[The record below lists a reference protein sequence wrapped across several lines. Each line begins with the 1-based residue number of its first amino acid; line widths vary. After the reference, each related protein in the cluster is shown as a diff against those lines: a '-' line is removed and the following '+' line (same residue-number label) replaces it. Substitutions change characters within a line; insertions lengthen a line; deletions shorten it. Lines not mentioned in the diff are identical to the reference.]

1 MYVIEIMKTLLVFF
15 LTMILGAASALFGQQ
30 FEIGPL
36 TQNLH
41 ISKAKK
47 QLKVFDNTFD
57 SSFVFLSDTIE
68 LPFFDD
74 FSTNNFQQYNS
85 DLMAPGVTSELF
97 YRLTDPITFLPI
109 DNSLL
114 YSGQVTFKRTFD
126 LVSNIFSDSIFQTTV
141 LRVGDLSSYPPQY
154 SEFDLY
160 PPYFIFDTINDPGN
174 TIDTVWITNPPFS
187 QDSAR
192 IFFQPIN
199 DPQKIWLDD
208 YAYHNYRFA
217 KDPRSLGVVTFDG
230 LDETGYP
237 YQIGTTTTN
246 YADKLTSKPINLQPY
261 NPSDSLY
268 FSFLYQPEGLGDI
281 PEDGDSLI
289 VEFYAPE
296 LQEWNR
302 VWGVEGDT
310 VSPFKA
316 AHILVS
322 NPIYFKKGFQFR
334 FRNYGSLAGGLDH
347 FHVDYVHLRTLSAF
361 DDTLFKDFAFV
372 YPLNSLLETYTSVPW
387 DHYKESTN
395 SKMTDS
401 LLIKLHN
408 GSQTAENYQNGQITV
423 SYNGTLEGNFV
434 LQGFNLAES
443 NINYNPLTTHTSYN
457 DCSSG
462 YEFDRTKSGI
472 EQNFEIKA
480 SASAQFPNYTL
491 NDSTV
496 FNQKFYNYY
505 SYDDGTAEAAFGPT
519 GTQARLAI
527 EFNSYQADSL
537 IGVNIHFVPSVT
549 DVSSNIFLLT
559 VWNDNNGK
567 PGTVIYEDDIFFPRN
582 PQYGNDENVFVTY
595 YFKDTMK
602 VAVGTKFHIGWR
614 QLDAVRLNAGLD
626 RNIDNSSKIRY
637 SVDGGFTWL
646 SSPFPGSAMIRP
658 IFSTALDTI
667 LGQAEYTSE
676 KEIILYPNPTSDRVQ
691 FMENDVKATYQ
702 FIMHNSVGQF
712 IESKFASEV
721 ELSHLK
727 SGIYFIQFP
736 EVSSKIFKIVKQ

>member
-1 MYVIEIMKTLLVFF
+1 MKTYLVFF
-15 LTMILGAASALFGQQ
+15 LSLFLSSGNLLLSQQLEVGPVTRNTHISHTKGQLKLFG
-30 FEIGPL
+30 
-36 TQNLH
+36 
-41 ISKAKK
+41 
-47 QLKVFDNTFD
+47 NTFD
-57 SSFVFLSDTIE
+57 STFVFVPDTIQ
-68 LPFFDD
+68 LPVFDD
-74 FSTNNFQQYNS
+74 FSTNKFQQYNG
-85 DLMAPGVTSELF
+85 DINTPGVTSELF
-97 YRLTDPITFLPI
+97 YQLTNPVTLLPL
-109 DNSLL
+109 DNSLVFT
-114 YSGQVTFKRTFD
+114 GQVTFKRTYD
-126 LVSNIFSDSIFQTTV
+126 LVSTVFTDSIFGTTNV
-141 LRVGDLSSYPPQY
+141 RVGDLSSYPPQY
-154 SEFDLY
+154 SELELY

-174 TIDTVWITNPPFS
+174 TVDTIWVTNPPYV

-192 IFFQPIN
+192 IFFQPVN
-199 DPQKIWLDD
+199 DPQKIWLDE

-237 YQIGTTTTN
+237 YEIGTAMTN
-246 YADKLTSKPINLQPY
+246 YADKLTSKPIDLQPY
-261 NPSDSLY
+261 NSSDSLY
-268 FSFLYQPEGLGDI
+268 FSFLYQAEGLGDI
-281 PEDGDSLI
+281 PESGDSLI

-310 VSPFKA
+310 VYPFRA
-316 AHILVS
+316 ANILVS

-347 FHVDYVHLRTLSAF
+347 FHVDYVHLRTLSAY

-372 YPLNSLLETYTSVPW
+372 YPLNSLLQTYTSVPW
-387 DHYKESTN
+387 DHYKESTT

-408 GSQTAENYQNGQITV
+408 GSPTAENYQNGQVSV
-423 SYNGTLEGNFV
+423 SYNSTLEGNFI

-443 NINYNPLTTHTSYN
+443 NINYNPQTTHTSYN
-457 DCSSG
+457 DCSNG
-462 YEFDRTKSGI
+462 YEFDRTKPGI
-472 EQNFEIKA
+472 EQSFEVRA
-480 SASAQFPNYTL
+480 SASAQFPNFTL

-496 FNQKFYNYY
+496 FYQEFYNYY

-527 EFNSYQADSL
+527 EYNSYQADSL

-567 PGTVIYEDDIFFPRN
+567 PGSVIYEDDVFFPRN
-582 PQYGNDENVFVTY
+582 PQYGDNENVFITY

-646 SSPFPGSAMIRP
+646 SSPFAGSAMIRP
-658 IFSTALDTI
+658 VFSTALDTTLAQI
-667 LGQAEYTSE
+667 DFIET
-676 KEIILYPNPTSDRVQ
+676 KDIILYPNPTSDIVH
-691 FMENDVKATYQ
+691 FKENNMEVTYQ
-702 FIMHNSVGQF
+702 FVLYNSIGQF
-712 IESKFASEV
+712 IESNYASEV
-721 ELSHLK
+721 ELTDLDR
-727 SGIYFIQFP
+727 GIYFVQFP

>member
-1 MYVIEIMKTLLVFF
+1 MKSYLVVLLFIVLAFENSF
-15 LTMILGAASALFGQQ
+15 LGQ
-30 FEIGPL
+30 FLEVGPL
-36 TQNLH
+36 TQNTH
-41 ISKAKK
+41 ITKTKNK
-47 QLKVFDNTFD
+47 LKSFGDTFD
-57 SSFVFLSDTIE
+57 STFVFLPDTIQ

-74 FSTNNFQQYNS
+74 FSTNKFQQYNGNIN
-85 DLMAPGVTSELF
+85 APGVTSELF
-97 YRLTDPITFLPI
+97 YRLSDPITLLPI
-109 DNSLL
+109 SNTLIFT
-114 YSGQVTFKRTFD
+114 GQVTFKRTFD
-126 LVSNIFSDSIFQTTV
+126 IVSNIFSDSIFGTTTI
-141 LRVGDLSSYPPQY
+141 RVGDLTSYPPQY
-154 SEFDLY
+154 SELSLY

-174 TIDTVWITNPPFS
+174 TVDTVWITNAPYV

-192 IFFQPIN
+192 IFFQPVN
-199 DPQKIWLDD
+199 DPQKVWLDE

-217 KDPRSLGVVTFDG
+217 KNPRSLGVVTFDG

-237 YQIGTTTTN
+237 YEIGTTMTN
-246 YADKLTSKPINLQPY
+246 YADKLTSKPIDLQNY
-261 NPSDSLY
+261 NSSDSLY

-281 PEDGDSLI
+281 PESGDSLV
-289 VEFYAPE
+289 VEFFAPE

-310 VSPFKA
+310 VHDFKA
-316 AHILVS
+316 THVLVS

-408 GSQTAENYQNGQITV
+408 GSPSAENYQNGQVSI
-423 SYNGTLEGNFV
+423 SYNGSFEGNFV

-443 NINYNPLTTHTSYN
+443 NINYNPRTTHTSYN
-457 DCSSG
+457 DCSTG
-462 YEFDRTKSGI
+462 YEFDRTKPGI
-472 EQNFEIKA
+472 DQSFEVRA
-480 SASAQFPNYTL
+480 TASAQFPNFTL

-496 FNQKFYNYY
+496 FYQKFYNYY

-527 EFNSYQADSL
+527 EYNGYQTDSL

-549 DVSSNIFLLT
+549 DVSTNIFLLT
-559 VWNDNNGK
+559 VWNDNNGM
-567 PGTVIYEDDIFFPRN
+567 PGTVVYEDDVFFPRN
-582 PQYGNDENVFVTY
+582 PQFGNDENVFVTY

-646 SSPFPGSAMIRP
+646 SSPFAGSAMIRP

-667 LGQAEYTSE
+667 LGQTDISNA
-676 KEIILYPNPTSDRVQ
+676 KEIILYPNPTSDVVH
-691 FMENDVKATYQ
+691 FMENDINTAYKYTLY
-702 FIMHNSVGQF
+702 NSIGQF
-712 IESKFASEV
+712 LESTYASEV
-721 ELSHLK
+721 HLSNLDR
-727 SGIYFIQFP
+727 GIYFIQFP
-736 EVSSKIFKIVKQ
+736 EVSTKIFKIVKQ

>member
-1 MYVIEIMKTLLVFF
+1 MKSYLVFF
-15 LTMILGAASALFGQQ
+15 LSLFLSTGNFLLSQQ
-30 FEIGPL
+30 LEVGPL
-36 TQNLH
+36 TQNIH
-41 ISKAKK
+41 VSKTKH
-47 QLKVFDNTFD
+47 QIKVLGNTFD
-57 SSFVFLSDTIE
+57 STFVFLSDTIQ

-74 FSTNNFQQYNS
+74 FSTNKFQQYNG
-85 DLMAPGVTSELF
+85 DINAPSVTSELF
-97 YRLTDPITFLPI
+97 YQLTNPVTLLPL
-109 DNSLL
+109 DNSLV
-114 YSGQVTFKRTFD
+114 YTGQPTFRRTYD
-126 LVSNIFSDSIFQTTV
+126 IVSTIFSDSVFGTTNV
-141 LRVGDLSSYPPQY
+141 RVGDLSSYPPQY
-154 SEFDLY
+154 SEIGLY

-174 TIDTVWITNPPFS
+174 TVDTIWVTNPPYV

-192 IFFQPIN
+192 IFFQPVN
-199 DPQKIWLDD
+199 DPQKIWLDE

-217 KDPRSLGVVTFDG
+217 KDPLSLGVVTFDG

-237 YQIGTTTTN
+237 YEIGTAMTN
-246 YADKLTSKPINLQPY
+246 YADKLTSKPIDLQPY
-261 NPSDSLY
+261 NSSDSLY
-268 FSFLYQPEGLGDI
+268 FSFLYQAEGLGDI
-281 PEDGDSLI
+281 PESGDSLI

-310 VSPFKA
+310 VYPFRA
-316 AHILVS
+316 ANILVS

-347 FHVDYVHLRTLSAF
+347 FHVDYVHLRTLSAY

-372 YPLNSLLETYTSVPW
+372 YPLNSLLQTYTSVPW
-387 DHYKESTN
+387 DHYKESST

-408 GSQTAENYQNGQITV
+408 GSPTAENYQNGQVTV
-423 SYNGTLEGNFV
+423 SYNSTLEGNFI

-443 NINYNPLTTHTSYN
+443 NINYNPQTTHTSYN
-457 DCSSG
+457 DCSNG
-462 YEFDRTKSGI
+462 YEFDRTKPGI
-472 EQNFEIKA
+472 EQSFEVRA
-480 SASAQFPNYTL
+480 TASAQFPNFTL

-496 FNQKFYNYY
+496 FYQEFYNYY

-527 EFNSYQADSL
+527 EYNSYQADSL

-567 PGTVIYEDDIFFPRN
+567 PGSVIYEDDVFFPRN
-582 PQYGNDENVFVTY
+582 PQYGDNENIFITY

-646 SSPFPGSAMIRP
+646 SSPFTGSAMIRP
-658 IFSTALDTI
+658 VFSTALDTTLAQI
-667 LGQAEYTSE
+667 DFIETQD
-676 KEIILYPNPTSDRVQ
+676 IILYPNPTSDIVH
-691 FMENDVKATYQ
+691 FMENNMEVTYQ
-702 FIMHNSVGQF
+702 FVLYNSVGQF
-712 IESKFASEV
+712 IESNYASEV
-721 ELSHLK
+721 QLSNLDR
-727 SGIYFIQFP
+727 GIYFVQFP

>member
-1 MYVIEIMKTLLVFF
+1 MKTYLVFF
-15 LTMILGAASALFGQQ
+15 LSLFLSSGNLLLSQQLEVGPVTRNTHISHTKGQLKLFG
-30 FEIGPL
+30 
-36 TQNLH
+36 
-41 ISKAKK
+41 
-47 QLKVFDNTFD
+47 NTFD
-57 SSFVFLSDTIE
+57 STFVFVPDTIQ
-68 LPFFDD
+68 LPVFDD
-74 FSTNNFQQYNS
+74 FSTNKFQQYNG
-85 DLMAPGVTSELF
+85 DINAPGVTSELF
-97 YRLTDPITFLPI
+97 YQLTNPVTLLPL
-109 DNSLL
+109 DNSLV
-114 YSGQVTFKRTFD
+114 YTGQVTFKRTFD
-126 LVSNIFSDSIFQTTV
+126 LVSTVFTDSIFGTTNV
-141 LRVGDLSSYPPQY
+141 RVGDLSSYPPQY
-154 SEFDLY
+154 SEFELY

-174 TIDTVWITNPPFS
+174 TVDTIWVTNPPYV

-192 IFFQPIN
+192 IFFQPVN
-199 DPQKIWLDD
+199 DPQKIWLDE
-208 YAYHNYRFA
+208 YTYHNYRFA

-237 YQIGTTTTN
+237 YEIGTAMTN
-246 YADKLTSKPINLQPY
+246 YADKLTSKPIDLQPY
-261 NPSDSLY
+261 NSSDSLY
-268 FSFLYQPEGLGDI
+268 FSFLYQAEGLGDI
-281 PEDGDSLI
+281 PESGDSLI

-310 VSPFKA
+310 VYPFRA
-316 AHILVS
+316 ANILVS

-347 FHVDYVHLRTLSAF
+347 FHVDYVHLRTLSAY

-372 YPLNSLLETYTSVPW
+372 YPLNSLLQTYTSVPW
-387 DHYKESTN
+387 DHYKESTT

-408 GSQTAENYQNGQITV
+408 GSPTAENYQNGQITV
-423 SYNGTLEGNFV
+423 SYNNTLEGNFI

-443 NINYNPLTTHTSYN
+443 NINYNPQTTHTSYN
-457 DCSSG
+457 DCSNG
-462 YEFDRTKSGI
+462 YEFDRTKPGI
-472 EQNFEIKA
+472 EQSFEVRA
-480 SASAQFPNYTL
+480 SASAQFPNFTL

-496 FNQKFYNYY
+496 FYQEFYNYY

-527 EFNSYQADSL
+527 EYNSYQADSL

-567 PGTVIYEDDIFFPRN
+567 PGSVIYEDDVFFPRN
-582 PQYGNDENVFVTY
+582 PQYGDNENVFITY

-646 SSPFPGSAMIRP
+646 SSPFAGSAMIRP
-658 IFSTALDTI
+658 VFSTALDTTLAQI
-667 LGQAEYTSE
+667 DFIETQD
-676 KEIILYPNPTSDRVQ
+676 IILYPNPTSDIVH
-691 FMENDVKATYQ
+691 FMENNMEVTYQ
-702 FIMHNSVGQF
+702 FVLYNSVGQF
-712 IESKFASEV
+712 IESNYASEV
-721 ELSHLK
+721 QLSNLDQ
-727 SGIYFIQFP
+727 GIYFVQFP

>member
-1 MYVIEIMKTLLVFF
+1 MKTYLVFF
-15 LTMILGAASALFGQQ
+15 LSLFLSSGNLLLSQQLEVGPVTRNTHISHTKGQLKLFG
-30 FEIGPL
+30 
-36 TQNLH
+36 
-41 ISKAKK
+41 
-47 QLKVFDNTFD
+47 NTFD
-57 SSFVFLSDTIE
+57 STFVFVPDTIQ
-68 LPFFDD
+68 LPVFDD
-74 FSTNNFQQYNS
+74 FSTNKFQQYNG
-85 DLMAPGVTSELF
+85 DINAPGVTSELF
-97 YRLTDPITFLPI
+97 YQLTNPVTLLPL
-109 DNSLL
+109 DNSLV
-114 YSGQVTFKRTFD
+114 YTGQVTFKRTYD
-126 LVSNIFSDSIFQTTV
+126 IVSTVFTDSIFGTTNV
-141 LRVGDLSSYPPQY
+141 RVGDLSSYPPQY
-154 SEFDLY
+154 SELELY

-174 TIDTVWITNPPFS
+174 TVDTIWVTNPPYV

-192 IFFQPIN
+192 IFFQPVN
-199 DPQKIWLDD
+199 DPQKIWLDE

-237 YQIGTTTTN
+237 YEIGTAMTN
-246 YADKLTSKPINLQPY
+246 YADKLTSKPIDLQPY
-261 NPSDSLY
+261 NSSDSLY
-268 FSFLYQPEGLGDI
+268 FSFLYQAEGLGDI
-281 PEDGDSLI
+281 PESGDSLI

-310 VSPFKA
+310 VYPFRA
-316 AHILVS
+316 ANILVS

-347 FHVDYVHLRTLSAF
+347 FHVDYVHLRTLSAY

-372 YPLNSLLETYTSVPW
+372 YPLNSLLQTYTSVPW
-387 DHYKESTN
+387 DHYKESTT

-408 GSQTAENYQNGQITV
+408 GSPTAENYQNGQVTV
-423 SYNGTLEGNFV
+423 SYNSTLEGNFI

-443 NINYNPLTTHTSYN
+443 NINYNPQTTHTSYN
-457 DCSSG
+457 DCSNG
-462 YEFDRTKSGI
+462 YEFDRTKPGI
-472 EQNFEIKA
+472 EQSFEVRA
-480 SASAQFPNYTL
+480 SASAQFPNFTL

-496 FNQKFYNYY
+496 FYQEFYNYY

-527 EFNSYQADSL
+527 EYNSYQADSL

-567 PGTVIYEDDIFFPRN
+567 PGSVIYEDDVFFPRN
-582 PQYGNDENVFVTY
+582 PQYGDNENVFITY

-646 SSPFPGSAMIRP
+646 SSPFAGSAMIRP
-658 IFSTALDTI
+658 VFSTALDTTLAQI
-667 LGQAEYTSE
+667 DFIET
-676 KEIILYPNPTSDRVQ
+676 KDIILYPNPTSDIVH
-691 FMENDVKATYQ
+691 FKENNMEVTYQ
-702 FIMHNSVGQF
+702 FVLYNSIGQF
-712 IESKFASEV
+712 IESNYASEV
-721 ELSHLK
+721 ELTDLDR
-727 SGIYFIQFP
+727 GIYFVQFP

>member
-1 MYVIEIMKTLLVFF
+1 MKTYLVFF
-15 LTMILGAASALFGQQ
+15 LSLFLSSGNLLLSQQLEVGPVTRNTHISHTKGQLKLFG
-30 FEIGPL
+30 
-36 TQNLH
+36 
-41 ISKAKK
+41 
-47 QLKVFDNTFD
+47 NTFD
-57 SSFVFLSDTIE
+57 STFVFVPDTIQ
-68 LPFFDD
+68 LPVFDD
-74 FSTNNFQQYNS
+74 FSTNKFQQYNG
-85 DLMAPGVTSELF
+85 DINAPGVTSELF
-97 YRLTDPITFLPI
+97 YQLTNPVTLLPL
-109 DNSLL
+109 DNSLV
-114 YSGQVTFKRTFD
+114 YTGQVTFKRTYD
-126 LVSNIFSDSIFQTTV
+126 IVSTVFTDSIFGTTNV
-141 LRVGDLSSYPPQY
+141 RVGDLSSYPPQY
-154 SEFDLY
+154 SELELY

-174 TIDTVWITNPPFS
+174 TVDTIWVTNPPYV

-192 IFFQPIN
+192 IFFQPVN
-199 DPQKIWLDD
+199 DPQKIWLDE

-237 YQIGTTTTN
+237 YEIGTAMTN
-246 YADKLTSKPINLQPY
+246 YADKLTSKPIDLQPY
-261 NPSDSLY
+261 NSSDSLY
-268 FSFLYQPEGLGDI
+268 FSFLYQAEGLGDI
-281 PEDGDSLI
+281 PESGDSLI

-310 VSPFKA
+310 VYPFRA
-316 AHILVS
+316 ANILVS

-347 FHVDYVHLRTLSAF
+347 FHVDYVHLRTLSAY

-372 YPLNSLLETYTSVPW
+372 YPLNSLLQTYTSVPW
-387 DHYKESTN
+387 DHYKESTT

-408 GSQTAENYQNGQITV
+408 GSPTAENYQNGQVSV
-423 SYNGTLEGNFV
+423 SYNSTLEGNFI

-443 NINYNPLTTHTSYN
+443 NINYNPQTTHTSYN
-457 DCSSG
+457 DCSNG
-462 YEFDRTKSGI
+462 YEFDRTKPGI
-472 EQNFEIKA
+472 EQSFEVRA
-480 SASAQFPNYTL
+480 SASAQFPNFTL

-496 FNQKFYNYY
+496 FYQEFYNYY

-527 EFNSYQADSL
+527 EYNSYQADSL

-567 PGTVIYEDDIFFPRN
+567 PGSVIYEDDVFFPRN
-582 PQYGNDENVFVTY
+582 PQYGDNENVFITY

-646 SSPFPGSAMIRP
+646 SSPFTGSAMIRP
-658 IFSTALDTI
+658 VFSTALDTTLAQI
-667 LGQAEYTSE
+667 DFIETQD
-676 KEIILYPNPTSDRVQ
+676 IILYPNPTSDIVH
-691 FMENDVKATYQ
+691 FMENNMEVTYQ
-702 FIMHNSVGQF
+702 FVLYNSVGQF
-712 IESKFASEV
+712 IESNYASEV
-721 ELSHLK
+721 QLSNLDQ
-727 SGIYFIQFP
+727 GIYFVQFP

>member
-1 MYVIEIMKTLLVFF
+1 MKTYLVFF
-15 LTMILGAASALFGQQ
+15 LSLFLSSGNLLLSQQLEVGPVTRNTHISHTKGQLKLFG
-30 FEIGPL
+30 
-36 TQNLH
+36 
-41 ISKAKK
+41 
-47 QLKVFDNTFD
+47 NTFD
-57 SSFVFLSDTIE
+57 STFVFVPDTIQ
-68 LPFFDD
+68 LPVFDD
-74 FSTNNFQQYNS
+74 FSTNKFQQYNG
-85 DLMAPGVTSELF
+85 DINAPGVTSELF
-97 YRLTDPITFLPI
+97 YQLTNPVTLLPL
-109 DNSLL
+109 DNSLVFT
-114 YSGQVTFKRTFD
+114 GQVTFKRTYD
-126 LVSNIFSDSIFQTTV
+126 LVSTVFTDSIFGTTNV
-141 LRVGDLSSYPPQY
+141 RVGDLSSYPPQY
-154 SEFDLY
+154 SELELY

-174 TIDTVWITNPPFS
+174 TVDTIWVTNPPYV

-192 IFFQPIN
+192 IFFQPVN
-199 DPQKIWLDD
+199 DPQKIWLDE

-237 YQIGTTTTN
+237 YEIGTAMTN
-246 YADKLTSKPINLQPY
+246 YADKLTSKPIDLQPY
-261 NPSDSLY
+261 NSSDSLY
-268 FSFLYQPEGLGDI
+268 FSFLYQAEGLGDI
-281 PEDGDSLI
+281 PESGDSLI

-310 VSPFKA
+310 VYPFRA
-316 AHILVS
+316 ANILVS

-347 FHVDYVHLRTLSAF
+347 FHVDYVHLRTLSAY

-372 YPLNSLLETYTSVPW
+372 YPLNSLLQTYTSVPW
-387 DHYKESTN
+387 DHYKESTT

-408 GSQTAENYQNGQITV
+408 GSPTAENYQNGQVSV
-423 SYNGTLEGNFV
+423 SYNSTLEGNFI

-443 NINYNPLTTHTSYN
+443 NINYNPQTTHTSYN
-457 DCSSG
+457 DCSNG
-462 YEFDRTKSGI
+462 YEFDRTKLGI
-472 EQNFEIKA
+472 EQSFEVRA
-480 SASAQFPNYTL
+480 SASAQFPNFTL

-496 FNQKFYNYY
+496 FYQEFYNYY

-527 EFNSYQADSL
+527 EYNSYQADSL

-567 PGTVIYEDDIFFPRN
+567 PGSVIYEDDVFFPRN
-582 PQYGNDENVFVTY
+582 PQYGDNENVFITY

-646 SSPFPGSAMIRP
+646 SSPFAGSAMIRP
-658 IFSTALDTI
+658 VFSTALDTTLAQI
-667 LGQAEYTSE
+667 DFIET
-676 KEIILYPNPTSDRVQ
+676 KDIILYPNPTSDIVH
-691 FMENDVKATYQ
+691 FKENNMEVTYQ
-702 FIMHNSVGQF
+702 FVLYNSIGQF
-712 IESKFASEV
+712 IESNYASEV
-721 ELSHLK
+721 ELTDLDR
-727 SGIYFIQFP
+727 GIYFVQFP

>member
-1 MYVIEIMKTLLVFF
+1 MKTYLVFF
-15 LTMILGAASALFGQQ
+15 LSLFLCSGHPLLSQQLEVGPVTRNTHISYTKGQLKLFG
-30 FEIGPL
+30 
-36 TQNLH
+36 
-41 ISKAKK
+41 
-47 QLKVFDNTFD
+47 NTFD
-57 SSFVFLSDTIE
+57 STFVFVPDTIQ
-68 LPFFDD
+68 LPVFDD
-74 FSTNNFQQYNS
+74 FSTNKFQQYNG
-85 DLMAPGVTSELF
+85 DINAPGVTSELF
-97 YRLTDPITFLPI
+97 YQLTNPVTLLPLE
-109 DNSLL
+109 NSLV
-114 YSGQVTFKRTFD
+114 YTGQVTFKRTFD
-126 LVSNIFSDSIFQTTV
+126 LVSTVFTDSIFGTTNV
-141 LRVGDLSSYPPQY
+141 RVGDLSSYPPQY
-154 SEFDLY
+154 SELELY

-174 TIDTVWITNPPFS
+174 TVDTIWVTNPPYV

-192 IFFQPIN
+192 IFFQPVN
-199 DPQKIWLDD
+199 DPQKIWLDE

-237 YQIGTTTTN
+237 YEIGTAMTN
-246 YADKLTSKPINLQPY
+246 YADKLTSKPIDLQPY
-261 NPSDSLY
+261 NSSDSLY
-268 FSFLYQPEGLGDI
+268 FSFLYQAEGLGDI
-281 PEDGDSLI
+281 PESGDSLI

-310 VSPFKA
+310 VYPFRA
-316 AHILVS
+316 ANIIVS

-347 FHVDYVHLRTLSAF
+347 FHVDYVHLRTLSAY

-372 YPLNSLLETYTSVPW
+372 YPLNSLLQTYTSVPW
-387 DHYKESTN
+387 DHYKESST

-408 GSQTAENYQNGQITV
+408 GSPTAENYQNGQVTV
-423 SYNGTLEGNFV
+423 SYNSALEGNFI

-443 NINYNPLTTHTSYN
+443 NINYNPQTTHTSYN
-457 DCSSG
+457 DCSNG
-462 YEFDRTKSGI
+462 YEFDRTKPGI
-472 EQNFEIKA
+472 QQSFEVRA
-480 SASAQFPNYTL
+480 TASAQFPNFTL

-496 FNQKFYNYY
+496 FYQEFYNYY

-527 EFNSYQADSL
+527 EYNSYQADSL

-567 PGTVIYEDDIFFPRN
+567 PGSVIYEDDVFFPRN
-582 PQYGNDENVFVTY
+582 PQYGDNENVFITY

-646 SSPFPGSAMIRP
+646 SSPFTGSAMIRP
-658 IFSTALDTI
+658 VYSTALDTTLAQI
-667 LGQAEYTSE
+667 DFIETQD
-676 KEIILYPNPTSDRVQ
+676 IILYPNPTSDIVH
-691 FMENDVKATYQ
+691 FMENNMEVTYQ
-702 FIMHNSVGQF
+702 FVLYNSVGQF
-712 IESKFASEV
+712 IESNYASEV
-721 ELSHLK
+721 QLSNLDQ
-727 SGIYFIQFP
+727 GIYFVQFP

>member
-1 MYVIEIMKTLLVFF
+1 MKTYLVFF
-15 LTMILGAASALFGQQ
+15 LSLFLSSGHLLLSQQLEVGPVTRNTHISYTKGQLKLFG
-30 FEIGPL
+30 
-36 TQNLH
+36 
-41 ISKAKK
+41 
-47 QLKVFDNTFD
+47 DTFD
-57 SSFVFLSDTIE
+57 STFVFVPDTIQ
-68 LPFFDD
+68 LPVFDD
-74 FSTNNFQQYNS
+74 FSTNKFQQYNG
-85 DLMAPGVTSELF
+85 DINAPGVTSELF
-97 YRLTDPITFLPI
+97 YQLTNPVTLLPL
-109 DNSLL
+109 DNSLV
-114 YSGQVTFKRTFD
+114 YTGQVTFKRTFD
-126 LVSNIFSDSIFQTTV
+126 IVSTVFTDSIFGTTNV
-141 LRVGDLSSYPPQY
+141 RVGDLSSYPPQY
-154 SEFDLY
+154 SEFELY

-174 TIDTVWITNPPFS
+174 TVDTIWVTNPPYV

-192 IFFQPIN
+192 IFFQPVN
-199 DPQKIWLDD
+199 DPQKIWLDE

-237 YQIGTTTTN
+237 YEIGTAMTN
-246 YADKLTSKPINLQPY
+246 YADKLTSKPIDLQPY
-261 NPSDSLY
+261 NSSDSLY
-268 FSFLYQPEGLGDI
+268 FSFLYQAEGLGDI
-281 PEDGDSLI
+281 PESGDSLI

-310 VSPFKA
+310 VYPFRA
-316 AHILVS
+316 ANILVS

-347 FHVDYVHLRTLSAF
+347 FHVDYVHLRTLSAY

-372 YPLNSLLETYTSVPW
+372 YPLNSLLQTYTSVPW
-387 DHYKESTN
+387 DHYKESTT

-408 GSQTAENYQNGQITV
+408 GSPTAENYQNGQVTV
-423 SYNGTLEGNFV
+423 SYNSTLEGNFI

-443 NINYNPLTTHTSYN
+443 NINYNPQTTHTSYN
-457 DCSSG
+457 DCSNG
-462 YEFDRTKSGI
+462 YEFDRTKPGI
-472 EQNFEIKA
+472 EQSFEVRA
-480 SASAQFPNYTL
+480 TASAQFPNFTL

-496 FNQKFYNYY
+496 FYQEFYNYY

-527 EFNSYQADSL
+527 EYNSYQADSL

-567 PGTVIYEDDIFFPRN
+567 PGSVIYEDDVFFPRN
-582 PQYGNDENVFVTY
+582 PQYGDNENIFITY

-646 SSPFPGSAMIRP
+646 SSPFAGSAMIRP
-658 IFSTALDTI
+658 VFSTALDTTLAQI
-667 LGQAEYTSE
+667 DFIETQD
-676 KEIILYPNPTSDRVQ
+676 IILYPNPTSDIVH
-691 FMENDVKATYQ
+691 FMENNMEVTYQ
-702 FIMHNSVGQF
+702 FVLYNSVGQL
-712 IESKFASEV
+712 IESNYASEV
-721 ELSHLK
+721 QLSNLDQ
-727 SGIYFIQFP
+727 GIYFVQFP

>member
-1 MYVIEIMKTLLVFF
+1 MKTYLVFF
-15 LTMILGAASALFGQQ
+15 LSLFLSSGNLLLSQQLEVGPVTRNTHISHTKGQLKLFG
-30 FEIGPL
+30 
-36 TQNLH
+36 
-41 ISKAKK
+41 
-47 QLKVFDNTFD
+47 DTFD
-57 SSFVFLSDTIE
+57 STFVFVPDTIQ
-68 LPFFDD
+68 LPVFDD
-74 FSTNNFQQYNS
+74 FSTNKFQQYNG
-85 DLMAPGVTSELF
+85 DINAPGVTSELF
-97 YRLTDPITFLPI
+97 YQLTNPVTLLPL
-109 DNSLL
+109 DNSLV
-114 YSGQVTFKRTFD
+114 YTGQVTFKRTYD
-126 LVSNIFSDSIFQTTV
+126 IVSTVFTDSIFGTTNV
-141 LRVGDLSSYPPQY
+141 RVGDLSSYPPQY
-154 SEFDLY
+154 SELELY

-174 TIDTVWITNPPFS
+174 TVDTIWVTNPPYV

-192 IFFQPIN
+192 IFFQPVN
-199 DPQKIWLDD
+199 DPQKIWLDE

-237 YQIGTTTTN
+237 YEIGTAMTN
-246 YADKLTSKPINLQPY
+246 YADKLTSKPIDLQPY
-261 NPSDSLY
+261 NSSDSLY
-268 FSFLYQPEGLGDI
+268 FSFLYQAEGLGDI
-281 PEDGDSLI
+281 PESGDSLI

-310 VSPFKA
+310 VYPFRA
-316 AHILVS
+316 ANILVS

-347 FHVDYVHLRTLSAF
+347 FHVDYVHLRTLSAY

-372 YPLNSLLETYTSVPW
+372 YPLNSLLQTYTSVPW
-387 DHYKESTN
+387 DHYKESTT

-408 GSQTAENYQNGQITV
+408 GSPTAENYQNGQVSV
-423 SYNGTLEGNFV
+423 SYNSTLEGNFI

-443 NINYNPLTTHTSYN
+443 NINYNPQTTHTSYN
-457 DCSSG
+457 DCSNG
-462 YEFDRTKSGI
+462 YEFDRTKPGI
-472 EQNFEIKA
+472 QQSFEVRA
-480 SASAQFPNYTL
+480 TASAQFPNFTL

-496 FNQKFYNYY
+496 FYQEFYNYY

-527 EFNSYQADSL
+527 EYNSYQADSL

-567 PGTVIYEDDIFFPRN
+567 PGSVIYEDDVFFPRN
-582 PQYGNDENVFVTY
+582 PQYGDNENIFITY

-646 SSPFPGSAMIRP
+646 SSPFTGSAMIRP
-658 IFSTALDTI
+658 VFSTALDTTLAQI
-667 LGQAEYTSE
+667 DFIET
-676 KEIILYPNPTSDRVQ
+676 KDIILYPNPTSDIVH
-691 FMENDVKATYQ
+691 FKENNMEVTYQ
-702 FIMHNSVGQF
+702 FVLYNSIGQF
-712 IESKFASEV
+712 IESNYASEV
-721 ELSHLK
+721 ELTDLDR
-727 SGIYFIQFP
+727 GIYFVQFP